1 MVETGGDWSCEVV
14 TGGGEGGFGDDNVR
28 LKKSIMSS
36 AFVVFNGGG
45 GSVMV
50 KAILNEGSDV
60 GPTCAFECLLAN
72 KAKSSSSSS
81 SSPSFPDGG
90 GTGGGAATGT
100 VDFKFSF
107 SSVDLI
113 WGSRVLLVLLG
124 EAIEFVS

>member
-60 GPTCAFECLLAN
+60 GPTCAFECLDKKKKSLAQVCCYFMHLIQKKEN
-72 KAKSSSSSS
+72 LPSS
-81 SSPSFPDGG
+81 
-90 GTGGGAATGT
+90 
-100 VDFKFSF
+100 
-107 SSVDLI
+107 
-113 WGSRVLLVLLG
+113 
-124 EAIEFVS
+124 